1 MQLVKD
7 CVEYGVH
14 PRDFG
19 LDISGDGGKMLRA
32 IIIEWGKFHPEAMFI
47 HPISSMGMPTERK
60 ISSLDKR
67 TAKEAYDRR
76 VTESWFQVHTAM
88 STQSLVGIDVEK
100 HTALVNELCSRLYFH
115 KGRKVAV
122 EKKLDMKQRIKKS
135 PDLADSLTYAVE
147 MLRKAGLEFTFE
159 EEKESLDILEIRDW
173 EEKLVYS
180 KNGVG
185 KEVEDQDDW
194 GYGGSGVDEDGF

>member
-1 MQLVKD
+1 MQVVKD
-7 CVEYGVH
+7 CLEYGVH

-47 HPISSMGMPTERK
+47 HPISSMGMPTERR

-88 STQSLVGIDVEK
+88 STRSFVGIDVEK
-100 HTALVNELCSRLYFH
+100 HSLIINELCSRLYFH

-159 EEKESLDILEIRDW
+159 DESAESLDIVEIRDW
-173 EEKLVYS
+173 EDRLIHS
-180 KNGVG
+180 KKNTQ
-185 KEVEDQDDW
+185 EQSENDEW